1 MIRGP
6 WPMTADKTRYEVPL
20 QAPYLTPMF
29 CWMGALPWVRVAL
42 RVSAADAA
50 KPQRGPGVYGT
61 ITDLDTGER
70 YLIQGRPC
78 EIPDC
83 YCDAEIVEVT
93 TTG

>member
-1 MIRGP
+1 
-6 WPMTADKTRYEVPL
+6 
-20 QAPYLTPMF
+20 MF
-29 CWMGALPWVRVAL
+29 CGMGVLPWVRVAL
-42 RVSAADAA
+42 RVSAAD
-50 KPQRGPGVYGT
+50 GT